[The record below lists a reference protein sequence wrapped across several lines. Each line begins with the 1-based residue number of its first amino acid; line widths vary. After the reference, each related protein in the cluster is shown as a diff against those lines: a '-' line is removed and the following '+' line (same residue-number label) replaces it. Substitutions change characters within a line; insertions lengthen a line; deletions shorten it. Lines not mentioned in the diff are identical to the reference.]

1 MKYGIDN
8 LLVRLRQGGGPS
20 CLLIHGDDFQVHEAI
35 KSILDLVAPV
45 EQRSLAVERFD
56 ARTTRWV
63 EIEASLMTP
72 PLFAAKKTV
81 LLEDVPYFL
90 PRGHKADL
98 RERAVQL
105 WREGKEEEA
114 ARQFLDLLLSIGWTQ
129 ETWEQLGMPLR
140 AHELEELFGS
150 DGEELRDEAEALVA
164 YCRTRGWAP
173 TEQGSGEGQRLME
186 LLEHGPPPWALIL
199 MTAAQVDRR
208 SRLYKRFAD
217 EGAALD
223 LAVAKEKSGRISRE
237 TLRDF
242 LRRRLREA
250 GKTID
255 SQAQELIVDR
265 AGDALW
271 AVHQEVEK
279 LLLYVGDRASVGVED
294 AAEVVLDLSE
304 GWIFDL
310 TRAIGER
317 DSLAALGH
325 LERLLSQGDHPLRL
339 LAVIAGEVRR
349 ILAARQLIETELRQ
363 SWRPE
368 MSFEQFQRSVLKQ
381 GPALLTRSPYGDYQT
396 FKSADRFTTAGLVR
410 ILERI
415 YEADVRLK
423 SSSHPPRL
431 VLERLVLEMCRGLS

>member
-1 MKYGIDN
+1 MKHGIDN
-8 LLVRLRQGGGPS
+8 LLVQLREGNELS
-20 CLLIHGDDFQVHEAI
+20 CLLLHGDDFQVHEAM
-35 KSILDLVAPV
+35 KSILDLVAPA
-45 EQRSLAVERFD
+45 EQRSLILERFD
-56 ARTTRWV
+56 GRTTRWV

-90 PRGHKADL
+90 SREHKADL
-98 RERAVQL
+98 RERVVKL

-129 ETWEQLGMPLR
+129 ETWEQLGTPLR
-140 AHELEELFGS
+140 AHELEDLFGN

-164 YCRTRGWAP
+164 FCRARGWAP
-173 TEQGSGEGQRLME
+173 TQQGSGEGQRLME
-186 LLEHGPPPWALIL
+186 LLEHGLPPWALLL

-217 EGAALD
+217 KGAALD
-223 LAVAKEKSGRISRE
+223 LAVAKEKNGRISRE

-242 LRRRLREA
+242 LRRQLEEA
-250 GKTID
+250 NKKIE
-255 SQAQELIVDR
+255 AEAHELILAR
-265 AGDALW
+265 AGDELW
-271 AVHQEVEK
+271 SVHNEVEK
-279 LLLYVGDRASVGVED
+279 LLLYVGDAPTIRARDVT
-294 AAEVVLDLSE
+294 EVFLDLGE
-304 GWIFDL
+304 GYIFDL
-310 TRAIGER
+310 TKAIAER
-317 DSLAALGH
+317 DARAALEH

-339 LAVIAGEVRR
+339 LAVIASNVRR
-349 ILAARQLIETELRQ
+349 ILAARQLIETDFRQ

-368 MSFEQFQRSVLKQ
+368 MSLEQFQRSVLKQ

-396 FKSADRFTTAGLVR
+396 FKSADRFTTGGLVG

-431 VLERLVLEMCRGLS
+431 VLERLVLEMCRG